1 MDSRRS
7 GTAELD
13 EEVFQPGL
21 EDTVRDLE
29 VRLADAERE
38 REALRVEVESWRW
51 DATTARRELTQLQS
65 SRLWRLANLYWGL
78 RRKLG
83 LMRPAA
89 SPEAPPQP
97 PGSAASATPATLQP
111 AGAARLAA
119 PNLPPGFPAVPAGHH
134 DVVVFSII
142 DWDFRFQRPQQLA
155 VQLGRAGH
163 RVFYL
168 STTRFLPMDGPP
180 WTLAWK
186 AKNVAE
192 IALRA
197 RRPLDL
203 YSGELNQADL
213 ATLEESLSDLLER
226 LALGDVVAHVQIP
239 FWAPLVLRLRERFGW
254 RVVYDCMD
262 EWENF
267 PGIGRAV
274 LDQEETLV
282 RSADLTLATAHR
294 LHEKLAPRAA
304 RLALVPNG
312 VDLEHYQRHFA
323 DSAILGEVARPVIGY
338 YGALASWVDVEL
350 LEKTARR
357 FPAATLVLA
366 GGVFDLDLSRVER
379 LPNVRL
385 LGQRPYTEMPLL
397 LWQFD
402 ACIIPFKVN
411 EITEATNPVKL
422 YEYLSGGKPVVS
434 PRLSELVP
442 FADLCYLADGHD
454 SFLAALE
461 RALAEPADDPRRDAR
476 RAAARRNDWKER
488 HLAIQGALEETVPLV
503 SIVVV
508 TYGGLPLTRRCLES
522 LLEGETWPRF
532 EVLVVDNASPDGTRE
547 YLRSL
552 DDPRLR
558 VFLQETNLGFPTAN
572 NVALAEARGDV
583 VILLNNDTVVP
594 PGMIGRLV
602 RPLLRD
608 PRIGLICSTTNFCGN
623 EARVEPDYED
633 LRDLPRFAAGRQ
645 RRHAGH
651 LLDLRVAAM
660 YCVAARRAVIE
671 EIGPLDEAFGIGMF
685 EDDDYSLRV
694 SRAGYRVVCAED
706 AYVHHVGQ
714 GSFQTLSK
722 QEYEVL
728 WQKNQTYYERKWGQR
743 WKPHTLRAGVTPVM
757 SKAGLG

>member
-1 MDSRRS
+1 MRMEAKGSS
-7 GTAELD
+7 TAELSS
-13 EEVFQPGL
+13 EVARPAGQ
-21 EDTVRDLE
+21 EDTVKELE
-29 VRLADAERE
+29 ARLAQAERE
-38 REALRVEVESWRW
+38 RDALRVEVESWRW
-51 DATTARRELTQLQS
+51 DATAARRELAQLQS
-65 SRLWRLANLYWGL
+65 SRLWRLANLYWNL
-78 RRKLG
+78 RRRLG
-83 LMRPAA
+83 LMRAAPAV
-89 SPEAPPQP
+89 APPSQTAP
-97 PGSAASATPATLQP
+97 P
-111 AGAARLAA
+111 AGAPAAAAGARK
-119 PNLPPGFPAVPAGHH
+119 PDLPPGFPAVPAGRH

-155 VQLGRAGH
+155 LQHGRAGH

-168 STTRFLPMDGPP
+168 STTRFLPADGPP

-186 AKNVAE
+186 AKNVVE

-203 YSGELNQADL
+203 YGGVLEAADL
-213 ATLEESLSDLLER
+213 ASLEESLSDLLER
-226 LALGDVVAHVQIP
+226 LAMGDVVAHVQIP
-239 FWAPLVLRLRERFGW
+239 FWTPLVLRLRERFGW

-274 LDQEETLV
+274 LDQEEALV

-294 LHEKLAPRAA
+294 LHEKLVPRAA
-304 RLALVPNG
+304 RLALVQNG

-323 DSAILGEVARPVIGY
+323 DSAILGDVARPVIGY

-350 LEKTARR
+350 LEKIARR

-366 GGVFDLDLSRVER
+366 GGVFDLDLSRIER

-385 LGQRPYTEMPLL
+385 LGQRPYEEMPLL

-434 PRLSELVP
+434 PRLSELLP
-442 FADLCYLADGHD
+442 FEDLCYLADGHE
-454 SFLAALE
+454 SFLAGLE
-461 RALAEPADDPRRDAR
+461 HALAEPADEPRREAR
-476 RAAARRNDWKER
+476 RAAARSNDWKER
-488 HLAIQGALEETVPLV
+488 HAAIQKALEETVPLV
-503 SIVVV
+503 SVVVV

-522 LLEGETWPRF
+522 LLAGETWPRF

-558 VFLQETNLGFPTAN
+558 IFLQEKNLGFPKAN
-572 NVALAEARGDV
+572 NVALAEARGEIV
-583 VILLNNDTVVP
+583 VLLNNDTVVP

-602 RPLLRD
+602 QPLQRD
-608 PRIGLICSTTNFCGN
+608 PRIGLVCATTNFCGN

-645 RRHAGH
+645 RRHAGR

-671 EIGPLDEAFGIGMF
+671 EVGPLDEAFGIGMF

-743 WKPHTLRAGVTPVM
+743 WKPHTLRAGVSPVM